1 MGVGVNTGET
11 LIGNIGSKEKF
22 GYDVLG
28 DTVSTTARLE
38 GQTKNYGV
46 LLIIGPNT
54 AELVRDEYAVTEL
67 DCIAVKGKQQGLKIY
82 TVGCETEQHRQFLEF
97 YYSGEWKKA
106 LILLEDLK
114 NNNSMA
120 ATTEVEKKTNDS
132 VIKNSVVTNALEELL
147 NEKESKTKQEAKV
160 NRWQLTSNVAP
171 IFLGSISNGSA
182 IDPVLDNNSKT
193 YNTSV
198 GFGLGV
204 SYSATSKLSVRT
216 GLNKVNMS
224 YNTND
229 IMFFA
234 SIESRG
240 LKNVSPTR
248 SSAMMEIHSMVS
260 SNNSVGS
267 TSENGM
273 LPFESALVQQNTGYL
288 NQEIGYLEMPLEMT
302 YALIDK
308 KFGLKVI
315 GGFSTLLLQE
325 NAITVVSDNNSMLLG
340 EANNLNNIHFSTNL
354 GIGIKYGF
362 MKSFEFNVE
371 PMVKYQLNTF
381 STNGGDFKPYF
392 FGIYSGVSYKF

>member
-1 MGVGVNTGET
+1 
-11 LIGNIGSKEKF
+11 
-22 GYDVLG
+22 
-28 DTVSTTARLE
+28 
-38 GQTKNYGV
+38 
-46 LLIIGPNT
+46 
-54 AELVRDEYAVTEL
+54 
-67 DCIAVKGKQQGLKIY
+67 
-82 TVGCETEQHRQFLEF
+82 
-97 YYSGEWKKA
+97 
-106 LILLEDLK
+106 
-114 NNNSMA
+114 
-120 ATTEVEKKTNDS
+120 
-132 VIKNSVVTNALEELL
+132 
-147 NEKESKTKQEAKV
+147 
-160 NRWQLTSNVAP
+160 
-171 IFLGSISNGSA
+171 
-182 IDPVLDNNSKT
+182 
-193 YNTSV
+193 
-198 GFGLGV
+198 
-204 SYSATSKLSVRT
+204 
-216 GLNKVNMS
+216 
-224 YNTND
+224 
-229 IMFFA
+229 
-234 SIESRG
+234 
-240 LKNVSPTR
+240 
-248 SSAMMEIHSMVS
+248 MEIHSMVS

-392 FGIYSGVSYKF
+392 FGIYSGVSYRF